1 MNTSPATATARVR
14 GRAERAD
21 DRRPGRLVWLLE
33 HRAQILVVFAV
44 VAMAAGSLLYLVGE
58 DAAGETVWGVA
69 VAVLAAELAVDVVR
83 TVIVEHTLGVDTI
96 ALVAMVGA
104 LALSE
109 ELPGAVIGLMFSGG
123 ASLEAIASRRA
134 RRELTRDD
142 TSKRKSPTSSIWLL
156 RGTRTSGLA

>member
-1 MNTSPATATARVR
+1 M
-14 GRAERAD
+14 
-21 DRRPGRLVWLLE
+21 
-33 HRAQILVVFAV
+33 
-44 VAMAAGSLLYLVGE
+44 
-58 DAAGETVWGVA
+58 A

-83 TVIVEHTLGVDTI
+83 PVIVEHTLGVDTV

-123 ASLEAIASRRA
+123 ASLEAIASRA

-142 TSKRKSPTSSIWLL
+142 TSKRRSPTSSIWLL